1 MSKVLKVSENVTL
14 IAQRKCH
21 PLSSHA
27 KEPKLGGTL
36 DSPHSEIVR
45 YKRNTEVVSLV
56 NF

>member
-1 MSKVLKVSENVTL
+1 MLKVSENVTL